1 MTELRYRK
9 WGEGEFASVMF
20 FDDEDFAIAALAQML
35 WYGGLHVMRRLPD
48 GEWEDYDGSE

>member
-9 WGEGEFASVMF
+9 WGEGEFSSAMF

-48 GEWEDYDGSE
+48 GEWEDYDGSD